1 MPTPAEIILAK
12 IPLPTHLDSAGLRE
26 RWAAEIRR
34 RAFFSARMASMGYI
48 RTLQRV
54 CAAYAEGRI
63 NAADARMRL
72 RGVLDALG
80 LSDGSGGL
88 TDHGSDR
95 RLGLILDTQRQM
107 AATAARLELQTPE
120 VLAQWP
126 AWRLTRFV
134 DRSVPRD
141 DWPRRWRA
149 AGEAVGWQGASRT
162 RMVALKASPI
172 WRALGDGAGG
182 FKDTLGNPYPPF
194 AYGSGMDWEDVGAE
208 EAQRLGL
215 PTESAAT
222 PQKASLD
229 PADREIL
236 EAMRKT
242 GLRAEDFL
250 PPETRTVRNAAPEGG
265 APRPAPPAG
274 NASLHPHLEGT
285 HGETGRPT
293 PPVRNASFHKCPK
306 CGKFASYDGTCKHCG
321 ATLRKDRMIQRGREA
336 LSKAT
341 TGNPKDVPRA
351 MHKPGLGTIH
361 FLHGWE
367 GKGEAQEHG
376 KGLAKMLQKHHKELD
391 RLPETIAKGKVYR
404 VKSEKTGTFDDRVR
418 AVIHGSHVAFLSK
431 HGDGWA
437 IVTHYDDERKA
448 REIEAYNR

>member
-1 MPTPAEIILAK
+1 MPTPAETILAK

-107 AATAARLELQTPE
+107 AATVARLELQTPE

-134 DRSVPRD
+134 GRRVPRD

-172 WRALGDGAGG
+172 WKALGDGVGG

-215 PTESAAT
+215 PTASAA

-250 PPETRTVRNAAPEGG
+250 PPETRTVRNAAPCHAKDPANCPYHRTGRYAAREPK
-265 APRPAPPAG
+265 APSRRDA
-274 NASLHPHLEGT
+274 HGT
-285 HGETGRPT
+285 HREETLLANPRIAHARVKSVVTRLMARRGGFEPKALYRPDTGWIGVDYGT
-293 PPVRNASFHKCPK
+293 P
-306 CGKFASYDGTCKHCG
+306 
-321 ATLRKDRMIQRGREA
+321 
-336 LSKAT
+336 
-341 TGNPKDVPRA
+341 GNPRNDYKGG
-351 MHKPGLGTIH
+351 HGLAHILAKHPEAKESLLQT
-361 FLHGWE
+361 LL
-367 GKGEAQEHG
+367 KGEAYKHDTMRSKLYLIHDNSVAVLTKFRTGRLLITDYGEVRPEKLGQIKS
-376 KGLAKMLQKHHKELD
+376 KGCYH
-391 RLPETIAKGKVYR
+391 AKG
-404 VKSEKTGTFDDRVR
+404 E
-418 AVIHGSHVAFLSK
+418 
-431 HGDGWA
+431 
-437 IVTHYDDERKA
+437 
-448 REIEAYNR
+448 N